1 MPVDLSSL
9 SGTGALGCVPT
20 QGASTLSCRT
30 VDRRFSAGLQ
40 FRGKH
45 TECLLG
51 SDTGTC
57 HLISFAPMAICQS
70 VRSGIVRQARAFPG
84 MISIRA

>member
-1 MPVDLSSL
+1 MPVNLSSL
-9 SGTGALGCVPT
+9 SGTGALGCAPT
-20 QGASTLSCRT
+20 QGASTPNCRI

-51 SDTGTC
+51 SDTGMC
-57 HLISFAPMAICQS
+57 RFISFVPMAICQS
-70 VRSGIVRQARAFPG
+70 IRSGIVLKRVRFP
-84 MISIRA
+84 A

>member
-1 MPVDLSSL
+1 MPVNSFSL
-9 SGTGALGCVPT
+9 SGTGALGCAPT
-20 QGASTLSCRT
+20 QGASTLNRST

-51 SDTGTC
+51 SDTGMC

-70 VRSGIVRQARAFPG
+70 IRSGIVRQARAFPG
-84 MISIRA
+84 MICIRA

>member
-1 MPVDLSSL
+1 MPN
-9 SGTGALGCVPT
+9 
-20 QGASTLSCRT
+20 CRT

-51 SDTGTC
+51 SDTGMC
-57 HLISFAPMAICQS
+57 RLISFAPMAICQS
-70 VRSGIVRQARAFPG
+70 IRSGIVRQRGRFP
-84 MISIRA
+84 A